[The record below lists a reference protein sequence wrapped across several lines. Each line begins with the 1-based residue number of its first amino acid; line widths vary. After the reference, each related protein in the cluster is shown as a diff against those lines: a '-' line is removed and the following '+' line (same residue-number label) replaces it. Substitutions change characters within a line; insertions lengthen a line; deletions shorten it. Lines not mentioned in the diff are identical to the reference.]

1 MKTLFIFFI
10 LLMAFQ
16 APILSEVLAQ
26 GQDRVVI
33 QNEFIRIVVDQSGGV
48 CRETYFVKKGKS
60 WIEILESG
68 SPLLLDPSIKQNGK
82 LIPLKNASI
91 SQGSEEGQAVI
102 VRESAGK
109 GVTSKSITLRKGET
123 FARVM
128 FAYRTG
134 GNTRLES
141 FWSTYSFA
149 PGGKRYADYKPL
161 DFVWTPQLRPEREH
175 IITDHT
181 FRSPA
186 LMMQTEGYFAA
197 LVPVLTD
204 VDGKGRQIRTVA
216 DLQVETADRPFFSI
230 GLQNWIPEPYR
241 LRNTHVF
248 YVAPDSLAPTVSDT
262 TVTLNYLLF
271 LRSDAPKREGFRE
284 VVRYHWMTSGAANM
298 QRPAGPQ
305 EEPFSSY
312 IQKAW
317 YQFVPQIALDTQYQ
331 GSPVT
336 LLRQA
341 RLAWSNK
348 LPTSADNDSWFNVW
362 FNALRTAYGMYV
374 HGKAVDDQHL
384 MRQATNVL
392 NLALLA
398 PQQNGIAPSIFY
410 VDSTGGHWV
419 ADHGWGGIDD
429 GRDLPMFHNAWTCY
443 WLLQWIDLVPERK
456 TEILR
461 FTKAFAGFLISNQH
475 PNGVIPSWYDP
486 TTLKPVETFRDEN
499 AETAGAALFLAKFYA
514 RTKGVRYLRGA
525 EKAML
530 YIFKSVLPERKWFD
544 FETFFSCSRKPL
556 NFYDSYTQQNP
567 QNTLSMHQA
576 AEACY
581 ELYKLTGKKE
591 YKERGIAIMD
601 YLCLY
606 QQVWSPRWLSRELFG
621 GFGVQNT
628 DAEWSDSRQ
637 GYFAVTLMKYYEL
650 TGQKEYFERGV
661 AALRAMFSL
670 FESPTSPRT
679 AENYGHSGYD
689 QPAGVTGIHWGTGSS
704 VVSIHL
710 ITGQYGDAY
719 VDVKGKWGV
728 GIDGCRIPSVTI
740 TGAAIHIEVQDNLV
754 KARTIRLK
762 FGNVTKPQY
771 EITVNNRPM
780 GRMSAAALKEG
791 INVKI

>member
-1 MKTLFIFFI
+1 MKAPLIVI

-16 APILSEVLAQ
+16 APILREVLAQ
-26 GQDRVVI
+26 EQDRVVI
-33 QNEFIRIVVDQSGGV
+33 QNESIRIVVDQSGGV

-68 SPLLLDPSIKQNGK
+68 SPLRPDPSIKQNGK
-82 LIPLKNASI
+82 LIPLKSASI

-102 VRESAGK
+102 VRRSAGMS
-109 GVTSKSITLRKGET
+109 VTSKSITLRKGEP

-134 GNTRLES
+134 GNTLLES

-186 LMMQTEGYFAA
+186 LIMQKDGYFAA

-204 VDGKGRQIRTVA
+204 MDGKGRQIRTVA
-216 DLQVETADRPFFSI
+216 DLQVETSDRPFFSI

-248 YVAPDSLAPTVSDT
+248 YVAPDSIAPTVSDT

-271 LRSDAPKREGFRE
+271 LRADAPKREGFRE

-331 GSPVT
+331 GVPVT

-348 LPTSADNDSWFNVW
+348 LPKAADNDSWFNVW
-362 FNALRTAYGMYV
+362 FNALRTAYGMYM

-443 WLLQWIDLVPERK
+443 WLLRWIDLAPERK

-461 FTKAFAGFLISNQH
+461 YTKAFAGFLISNQH
-475 PNGVIPSWYDP
+475 SNGVIPSWYDP

-499 AETAGAALFLAKFYA
+499 AETAGAALFLAEFYA
-514 RTKGVRYLRGA
+514 RTKGIKYLRGA
-525 EKAML
+525 EKSMQ

-556 NFYDSYTQQNP
+556 NFFDSYTQQHP

-591 YKERGIAIMD
+591 YKDRGIAIMD

-650 TGQKEYFERGV
+650 TGEKEYFERGV

-710 ITGQYGDAY
+710 ITRQFGDAY

-740 TGAAIHIEVQDNLV
+740 TGAAIHIEVQNNLV

-762 FGNVTKPQY
+762 FGNVTRPQY
-771 EITVNNRPM
+771 EITVNNKRM
-780 GRMSAAALKEG
+780 GRISAAALKEG
-791 INVKI
+791 IDVAL

>member
-1 MKTLFIFFI
+1 MKLPLFFI
-10 LLMAFQ
+10 LFLSLR
-16 APILSEVLAQ
+16 APLLGA
-26 GQDRVVI
+26 GLTKGPDRLTI
-33 QNEFIRIVVDQSGGV
+33 QNEFIRVVVDKIGGS

-68 SPLLLDPSIKQNGK
+68 SALRPDPAIRQNDE
-82 LIPLKNASI
+82 LIPLKSASI
-91 SQGSEEGQAVI
+91 SPGSDKRQAVI
-102 VRESAGK
+102 VRELAGG
-109 GVTSKSITLRKGET
+109 GVTLKSIILRKGEHC
-123 FARVM
+123 ARVT

-134 GNTRLES
+134 ERVKLES
-141 FWSTYSFA
+141 FWSTYSFV
-149 PGGKRYADYKPL
+149 PGGKHYSTYKPL
-161 DFVWTPQLRPEREH
+161 DFVWTPQLRPQSEQ
-175 IITDHT
+175 IIADHT
-181 FRSPA
+181 FRSPG
-186 LMMQTEGYFAA
+186 LMMQEEGYFAA
-197 LVPVLTD
+197 LVPVLAD
-204 VDGKGRQIRTVA
+204 VDGKGRRLRTVA
-216 DLQVETADRPFFSI
+216 DLQVQTADRPFFSI

-248 YVAPDSLAPTVSDT
+248 YVAPDSLAPTVDDT
-262 TVTLNYLLF
+262 TVTLNYMLF
-271 LRSDAPKREGFRE
+271 LRADSPKREGYRE

-312 IQKAW
+312 IHKAW

-331 GSPVT
+331 GVPVT

-341 RLAWSNK
+341 RLAWSNN
-348 LPTSADNDSWFNVW
+348 LPKSADNDSWFNVW
-362 FNALRTAYGMYV
+362 FNALRTAYGMHL
-374 HGKAVDDQHL
+374 HGKTVGDQHL
-384 MRQATNVL
+384 MRQATNVF

-410 VDSTGGHWV
+410 IDSAGGHWV
-419 ADHGWGGIDD
+419 ADHAWGGIDD
-429 GRDLPMFHNAWTCY
+429 GRDLPMFHNSWTCY
-443 WLLQWIDLVPERK
+443 WLLQWIDFVPERK
-456 TEILR
+456 AEILR
-461 FTKAFAGFLISNQH
+461 FTKAFADFLISNQH

-499 AETAGAALFLAKFYA
+499 AETAGAALFLAKYYA
-514 RTKGVRYLRGA
+514 RTKGVKYLRGA
-525 EKAML
+525 ERAMQ
-530 YIFKSVLPERKWFD
+530 YIFKSVLRERKWFD

-556 NFYDSYTQQNP
+556 GFYDSYTQQNP

-576 AEACY
+576 AEACC
-581 ELYKLTGKKE
+581 ELYKLTGKKI
-591 YKERGIAIMD
+591 YKDRGIAIMD

-689 QPAGVTGIHWGTGSS
+689 QPAGVTGLHWGTGSS

-710 ITGQYGDAY
+710 ITREFGDAY
-719 VDVKGKWGV
+719 VDVRGKWGV
-728 GIDGCRIPSVTI
+728 GIDGCRIPAVTI
-740 TGAAIHIEVQDNLV
+740 DGTTIRVEIVDNLV
-754 KARTIRLK
+754 KARTIKVK
-762 FGNVTKPQY
+762 FGNVMKPY
-771 EITVNNRPM
+771 FEVVVNNKRM
-780 GRMSAAALKEG
+780 GRISAATLREG
-791 INVKI
+791 IDVAL